1 METFKLKKPYG
12 NPPQLPNAISKNR
25 AFHPQFPG
33 PRDPKSVF
41 QNPALGGTG
50 HGPVPLR
57 YQPAGE
63 FAGKLPSITGWQS
76 IHPLCKQAPKIA
88 LFHAPARRLSIQATW
103 MEMPD
108 PRSPETLDYPDTN
121 ASLPR
126 SFPITNLAAYT
137 IEYGADTNV
146 QSALNLVY
154 LLSGSDL
161 NFELLGASDERFHI
175 RGGNQQVPLA
185 IAEHLKTLNLP
196 VHTGMRLQAI
206 RRRSDGTYQLTF
218 DSHGVTHEMVT
229 DLVVLTLP
237 FAVLRTLDFHQAG
250 FDALK
255 TQAIEHLGRGHN
267 GKLQLQ
273 FTQRLWNSPGA
284 WGISSGLSFADTGYQ
299 NTWEATRAQA
309 GTAGILNNYTG
320 GSVPDHFATNV
331 PFASASNPH
340 VHGDAHRFLHR
351 LAPVFPGLS
360 GWWNSRATCSLPH
373 LSPYFRCS
381 YSYWQMGQYQH
392 FAGYEGMRQGNIV
405 FGGEHT
411 SVDFQGYME
420 GGAAEGARAG
430 QEILTQLG
438 LG

>member
-1 METFKLKKPYG
+1 
-12 NPPQLPNAISKNR
+12 
-25 AFHPQFPG
+25 
-33 PRDPKSVF
+33 
-41 QNPALGGTG
+41 
-50 HGPVPLR
+50 
-57 YQPAGE
+57 
-63 FAGKLPSITGWQS
+63 
-76 IHPLCKQAPKIA
+76 
-88 LFHAPARRLSIQATW
+88 

-121 ASLPR
+121 ASLLR

-185 IAEHLKTLNLP
+185 IAEHLKTLDLP

-218 DSHGVTHEMVT
+218 DSHGVTHEVVT

-267 GKLQLQ
+267 GKPN
-273 FTQRLWNSPGA
+273 TGGRLPPFRAASRRA
-284 WGISSGLSFADTGYQ
+284 
-299 NTWEATRAQA
+299 AQA
-309 GTAGILNNYTG
+309 GRLCYPA
-320 GSVPDHFATNV
+320 
-331 PFASASNPH
+331 ASLS
-340 VHGDAHRFLHR
+340 RFR
-351 LAPVFPGLS
+351 FGFI
-360 GWWNSRATCSLPH
+360 
-373 LSPYFRCS
+373 SP
-381 YSYWQMGQYQH
+381 QP
-392 FAGYEGMRQGNIV
+392 
-405 FGGEHT
+405 
-411 SVDFQGYME
+411 
-420 GGAAEGARAG
+420 ARAACA
-430 QEILTQLG
+430 
-438 LG
+438 